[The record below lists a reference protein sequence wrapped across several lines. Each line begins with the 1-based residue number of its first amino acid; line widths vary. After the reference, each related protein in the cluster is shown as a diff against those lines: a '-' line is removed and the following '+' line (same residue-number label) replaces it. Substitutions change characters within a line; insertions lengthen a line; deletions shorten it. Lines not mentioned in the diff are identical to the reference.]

1 MWFDPQSGWFTHT
14 RHAMVEN
21 QIRRRG
27 IHNQRVL
34 NAMSRVPR
42 HRFVSQEYWPQAY
55 NDHPIPI
62 GEEQTISQP
71 YIVAITLDALSLTSS
86 DIALEVGT
94 GSGYQTALLAELCQH
109 VYSVELHESLA
120 EKARSTLAELGYNN
134 VTIIAGDGTQGLPQ
148 YTPFDAIAVAAAASE
163 LPEPLFNQLREGGR
177 MVIPIGLP
185 EIQQLQLIRKQNGV
199 PVITVLEGCRFV
211 PLIGAQR

>member
-1 MWFDPQSGWFTHT
+1 MWASPQPDFFTHQ
-14 RHAMVEN
+14 RHLMVET

-27 IHNQRVL
+27 IRNQRIL

-42 HRFVSQEYWPQAY
+42 HRFASPEYWSQAY

-62 GEEQTISQP
+62 GEGQTISQP

-86 DIALEVGT
+86 DVVLEIGT
-94 GSGYQTALLAELCQH
+94 GSGYQTALLAELCKY

-120 EKARSTLAELGYNN
+120 EKAKNALTELGYSN
-134 VTIIAGDGTQGLPQ
+134 VTVIVGDGTQGFPQ
-148 YTPFDAIAVAAAASE
+148 HAPYDAIVVAAAAAD
-163 LPEPLFNQLREGGR
+163 LPQPLMDQLNEGGR
-177 MVIPIGLP
+177 LVIPIGIP
-185 EIQQLQLIRKQNGV
+185 EIQQLQLIQKQNGV

>member
-1 MWFDPQSGWFTHT
+1 MRADPQPNIFTHE
-14 RHAMVEN
+14 RQGMVEA

-27 IHNQRVL
+27 IHNQRIL

-42 HRFVSQEYWPQAY
+42 HRFVSPEYWSQAY

-62 GEEQTISQP
+62 GEGQTISQP
-71 YIVAITLDALSLTSS
+71 YIVAITLDALSPTTS
-86 DIALEVGT
+86 DVVLEIGT

-120 EKARSTLAELGYNN
+120 QQAKSTLTELGYSN
-134 VTIIAGDGTQGLPQ
+134 VTVITGDGTQGFSQHAP
-148 YTPFDAIAVAAAASE
+148 YDKIAVAAAASD
-163 LPEPLFNQLREGGR
+163 LPQPLLDQLKDGGSL
-177 MVIPIGLP
+177 VIPIGVP
-185 EIQQLQLIRKQNGV
+185 EVQQLQLIRKRNGV

-211 PLIGAQR
+211 PLIGAQG

>member
-1 MWFDPQSGWFTHT
+1 MRADPQPNIFTHE
-14 RHAMVEN
+14 RRGMVEA

-27 IHNQRVL
+27 IRNQRIL

-42 HRFVSQEYWPQAY
+42 HRFVSPEYWSQAY

-62 GEEQTISQP
+62 GEGQTISQP
-71 YIVAITLDALSLTSS
+71 YIVAITLDALSPTTS
-86 DIALEVGT
+86 DVVLEIGT

-120 EKARSTLAELGYNN
+120 EKAKSTLTELGYRN
-134 VTIIAGDGTQGLPQ
+134 VTVITGDGTQGFPQ
-148 YTPFDAIAVAAAASE
+148 HAPYDVIVVAAAASD
-163 LPEPLFNQLREGGR
+163 LPHPLLDQLKDGGSL
-177 MVIPIGLP
+177 VIPIGVP
-185 EIQQLQLIRKQNGV
+185 EVQQLQLIRKRNGV

-211 PLIGAQR
+211 PLIGAQG

>member
-1 MWFDPQSGWFTHT
+1 MRADPQPNVFTHE
-14 RHAMVEN
+14 RHGMVET

-27 IHNQRVL
+27 IHNQRIL

-42 HRFVSQEYWPQAY
+42 HRFVSPEYWSQAY

-62 GEEQTISQP
+62 GEGQTISQP
-71 YIVAITLDALSLTSS
+71 YIVAITLNALSLTTS
-86 DIALEVGT
+86 DVALEIGT

-120 EKARSTLAELGYNN
+120 EKAKSTLTELGYSN
-134 VTIIAGDGTQGLPQ
+134 VTVITGDGTQGFPPHAP
-148 YTPFDAIAVAAAASE
+148 YDVIAVAAAASD
-163 LPEPLFNQLREGGR
+163 LPQPLLDQLKDGGGL
-177 MVIPIGLP
+177 VIPIGVP
-185 EIQQLQLIRKQNGV
+185 EVQQLQLIRKQNGV

-211 PLIGAQR
+211 PLIGAQG